1 MRPGLLGGL
10 LCASLAGCGGLDEQM
25 VLATVGEMEISTDD
39 LLEFES
45 RLSGD
50 RLSEKPGAA
59 GYLDYLQT
67 LIDKELMLQEARRR
81 GLDQDPQLRGKLS
94 KERADR
100 IIKRFLKLEV
110 YDKIEYT
117 EEELRE
123 LQEQTGRDRAI
134 RVRRIVLRTEEEA
147 DEVAAAWRRGTD
159 FGELAARTVLEET
172 DLSGGRWL
180 LKDELKPEIL
190 QEKVW
195 PLEPDEISDPVF
207 YGNQY
212 GVYQV
217 TEERDIELK
226 LVRPLIEPELFG
238 LKIPVRMN
246 ELAAQLKQKLEAR
259 TNEAALDLLAERL
272 VAGEPFSDEERK
284 MVLFENTGGAYTVED
299 FLIFSDYIK
308 MGYGDSRRILDWF
321 AKEVVEPRLL
331 ILEAARAAGIDSE
344 EEMVSWHQGREQSL
358 LLQAVR
364 REATANVLVDE
375 SEARQYY
382 EQNPIKF
389 TPLESVT
396 IREILV
402 ASEAEAEALLEQ
414 IRQGADMGELAERN
428 TLRRQGRIS
437 KGEFHIHPFEAG
449 RYGPALEA
457 AREAEVGDLLGPV
470 ELTVPESELVNPDPA
485 TAAGP
490 HFSIFELLD
499 STIGAAPEPFEKVE
513 RRARALVRR
522 DKADRAFYEFLLE
535 LRYENGNKVRIYDGN
550 VEKLAANRA

>member
-180 LKDELKPEIL
+180 LKDELKPR
-190 QEKVW
+190 
-195 PLEPDEISDPVF
+195 DP
-207 YGNQY
+207 
-212 GVYQV
+212 
-217 TEERDIELK
+217 
-226 LVRPLIEPELFG
+226 
-238 LKIPVRMN
+238 
-246 ELAAQLKQKLEAR
+246 
-259 TNEAALDLLAERL
+259 
-272 VAGEPFSDEERK
+272 AGEGLAPG
-284 MVLFENTGGAYTVED
+284 TG
-299 FLIFSDYIK
+299 
-308 MGYGDSRRILDWF
+308 
-321 AKEVVEPRLL
+321 
-331 ILEAARAAGIDSE
+331 
-344 EEMVSWHQGREQSL
+344 
-358 LLQAVR
+358 
-364 REATANVLVDE
+364 
-375 SEARQYY
+375 
-382 EQNPIKF
+382 
-389 TPLESVT
+389 
-396 IREILV
+396 
-402 ASEAEAEALLEQ
+402 
-414 IRQGADMGELAERN
+414 
-428 TLRRQGRIS
+428 
-437 KGEFHIHPFEAG
+437 
-449 RYGPALEA
+449 
-457 AREAEVGDLLGPV
+457 
-470 ELTVPESELVNPDPA
+470 
-485 TAAGP
+485 
-490 HFSIFELLD
+490 
-499 STIGAAPEPFEKVE
+499 
-513 RRARALVRR
+513 
-522 DKADRAFYEFLLE
+522 
-535 LRYENGNKVRIYDGN
+535 
-550 VEKLAANRA
+550 